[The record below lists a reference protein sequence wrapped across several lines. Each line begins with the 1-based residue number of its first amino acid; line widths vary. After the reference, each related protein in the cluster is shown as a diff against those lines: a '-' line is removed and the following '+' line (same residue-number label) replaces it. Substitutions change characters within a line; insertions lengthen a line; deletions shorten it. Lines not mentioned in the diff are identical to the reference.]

1 MTSVIKN
8 NSPTTDSDAIEI
20 GRLIG
25 ELIDHRKLIIAVT
38 SAFTVLAVLYALL
51 ATPIYQANALIQVE
65 QKQGNAILNSL
76 TQMLPDAQPQSAPE
90 IALLQSRMI
99 LGKTVTDLDL
109 QTVVKQ
115 KYFPII
121 GRGLARAL
129 GESNGKISIT
139 RLYLPGSDDADAPKV
154 ILTVIDNEKYEI
166 TGDDFTVHGKV
177 GELLEDKNI
186 SILVNEIKAE
196 PGTKFNVIYRSRLK
210 AINDLQE
217 VLSVSDQGK
226 DTGMLTL
233 MLSGDDP
240 ALISNILNSISQNYL
255 AQNVARQAAQDAK
268 SLEFLNQQLPK
279 VRSDLDIAE
288 NKLNAYRQMK
298 DSVDLSMEAR
308 SVLSQIV
315 NVDNQ
320 LNELTFREAEIS
332 QLYKKEHPTYKAL
345 IEKRQILQEEKNKLN
360 KKVSDMPTTQQEV
373 LRLSRDVESGR
384 AVYMQLL
391 NRQQE
396 LSIAK
401 SSAIGNVRIIDNA
414 VTEPKPIKPK
424 KLMIV
429 AIGVFL
435 GLLVS
440 VGLVLLNVF
449 LRRGIESPEQLE
461 DMGVNVYASV
471 PVSEWLTKNVGKN
484 KRRKNE
490 SDALLAIENP
500 ADLAVEAIR
509 SLRTSLHFAMMEA
522 KNNVLMISGASPNA
536 GKTFISTNLAAIIA
550 STGKKILFIDADLRK
565 GYVHKMLGF
574 SESAG
579 LSNILSGQKK
589 IEDVVTTV
597 KNAGF
602 DYISRGNIPPNP
614 AELLMHPRFENLLTW
629 ATNNYELVIIDTPPI
644 LAVTDAAIIGK
655 YAGTTLLVARFESN
669 TVKEISVSIK
679 RFEQSGIAI
688 KGCILNGVVRKASS
702 YYSYGYNHYGYN
714 HYGYSY
720 TDKK

>member
-471 PVSEWLTKNVGKN
+471 PVSERLTKNVGKN

-614 AELLMHPRFENLLTW
+614 AELLTHPRFENLLTW

-669 TVKEISVSIK
+669 TVKEILVSIK

-702 YYSYGYNHYGYN
+702 YYSYGYNHYD
-714 HYGYSY
+714 YSY